1 MSILQTRAR
10 RVGMTRH
17 GANLLLLLVAASWG
31 LSYVLLKMGASSSF
45 VSVSRIFACAPFS
58 TAPSSAR

>member
-31 LSYVLLKMGASSSF
+31 LSYVLLKMGASSIHPF
-45 VSVSRIFACAPFS
+45 EVLGWRFIFASLA
-58 TAPSSAR
+58 